1 MVSLRV
7 RAFEWI
13 LCNFFALFYS
23 NYCTLKLSNP
33 QTMTKQLLYIFL
45 GGGFGSVLRFL
56 VSNFTQ
62 KLWNVNSFPM
72 GTFIVNMVGCFL
84 IGIFSTYF
92 LKIDNYLKFLLITG
106 FCGGF
111 TTFSTFSAEN
121 ISLWQNGNYGILM
134 FYILLSVVLG
144 FFLVYLGINISK
156 N

>member
-1 MVSLRV
+1 
-7 RAFEWI
+7 
-13 LCNFFALFYS
+13 
-23 NYCTLKLSNP
+23 
-33 QTMTKQLLYIFL
+33 MTKQLLYIFL

-72 GTFIVNMVGCFL
+72 GTFVVNMVGCFL
-84 IGIFSTYF
+84 IGIFSTYS

-121 ISLWQNGNYGILM
+121 ISLWQNGNYGILI

-144 FFLVYLGINISK
+144 FCLVYLGINISK

>member
-1 MVSLRV
+1 M
-7 RAFEWI
+7 
-13 LCNFFALFYS
+13 CNFCALFYS
-23 NYCTLKLSNP
+23 NHYTLKLSNP

-72 GTFIVNMVGCFL
+72 GTFVVNMVGCFL
-84 IGIFSTYF
+84 IGIFSIYF

-121 ISLWQNGNYGILM
+121 ISLWQNGNYGILI

>member
-23 NYCTLKLSNP
+23 NHCTLKLSNP

-72 GTFIVNMVGCFL
+72 GTFVVNMVGCFL

-92 LKIDNYLKFLLITG
+92 LKIDSYLKFLLITG

-121 ISLWQNGNYGILM
+121 ISLWQNGNYGILI